1 MPATDQPG
9 PAPFTETADIETAS
23 AGYAARFAGPT
34 GRWMLDLQQQT
45 VEKLLPPAP
54 ANLLDVGGGHGQ
66 LAIPLC
72 KKGYAVTVLGSDASC
87 GIRIADAVSQ
97 GQCRFVTG
105 DLIAPPFADESFDVA
120 LSVRLLPHCEDW
132 PALIAGLCRVARR
145 SVIADYPVTQ
155 GLNALAPAL
164 FGAKKKMEGNT
175 RPWRA
180 FSDEELRAEFAR
192 HGYQPHRRHAQF
204 FLPMAL
210 HRMLKCRPLSQAMES
225 CFATAGLTRRWGSPV
240 IAEWRKG
247 KSLP

>member
-1 MPATDQPG
+1 MPATHQPG
-9 PAPFTETADIETAS
+9 PASFTEPADIETAS

-34 GRWMLDLQQQT
+34 GRWMLDIQQQT

-54 ANLLDVGGGHGQ
+54 ATILDVGGGHGQ
-66 LAIPLC
+66 LANPLC
-72 KKGYAVTVLGSDASC
+72 RRGYPVTVLGSDERC
-87 GIRIADAVSQ
+87 GIPIADAVKQ
-97 GQCRFVTG
+97 GQCRFVIGNITA
-105 DLIAPPFADESFDVA
+105 LPFSDGAFDVA
-120 LSVRLLPHCEDW
+120 LSVRLLPHCEAW
-132 PALIAGLCRVARR
+132 PALIAELCRTARHA
-145 SVIADYPVTQ
+145 VIADYPVTK

-192 HGYQPHRRHAQF
+192 HGYHPHRRHAQF

-210 HRMLKCRPLSQAMES
+210 HRMLKCQPLSQAMER
-225 CFATAGLTRRWGSPV
+225 CFAATVLTRHWGSPV

-247 KSLP
+247 NLRP